1 MTQLVCGSFSDC
13 TQVIHC
19 QWLDLTY
26 DLWLN
31 STYVQFCVSLH
42 CIVCSPIWHLMLD
55 LWPLYFTLEL
65 KHVLIFC
72 ICSSDI
78 SASLQL
84 AFFPHQI
91 GFRDVLLYRLYF
103 RLPVFRHLLVKLSE
117 KHYFMM
123 LTMHCMIYLYQPVSV
138 YWWNRFGFHWPPF
151 TTVQHLHLHAI
162 SPADG
167 VKTFYWLIGMF
178 SPSMPWFRSVSIW
191 FSVSILCT
199 MNRALFSWS
208 LP

>member
-1 MTQLVCGSFSDC
+1 MWVLQWLYPSHTLSVTGLNLWLVAQLDLCTVLCFTALYCVFSDLASNVRFV
-13 TQVIHC
+13 TTLFYFRIKTRF
-19 QWLDLTY
+19 DL
-26 DLWLN
+26 
-31 STYVQFCVSLH
+31 
-42 CIVCSPIWHLMLD
+42 
-55 LWPLYFTLEL
+55 LYLFIRHFSITATRL
-65 KHVLIFC
+65 
-72 ICSSDI
+72 
-78 SASLQL
+78 
-84 AFFPHQI
+84 FPHQI